1 MADGEPIIGC
11 ECKHS
16 RRKKSRSLIG
26 WSAAYLLVMAS
37 LTAGMVYGRAKTMAT
52 YGTPTAQA
60 EWDAWRADAKKMAEE
75 PGVVKRREPKSIEPP
90 ALVLMRDHFGV
101 CLSIALVL
109 STVLFGTFMIL
120 VRGAMRG
127 PTRTR

>member
-1 MADGEPIIGC
+1 
-11 ECKHS
+11 
-16 RRKKSRSLIG
+16 
-26 WSAAYLLVMAS
+26 
-37 LTAGMVYGRAKTMAT
+37 MVYGRAKTMAT